1 MTTKYKNLVLEKI
14 EESTT
19 ITDKVLSKK
28 LTSDGYVISEGFF
41 NQILLDLEIMGLI
54 TVSWITKDTRRIE
67 IVSNQEEEDEIEESF
82 QAIEENAMEIFSSEK
97 IKDQIISSLT
107 ERLSEK
113 KGEEEDPNLAPI
125 FDQLA
130 QLLRNSL
137 VKHQFN

>member
-14 EESTT
+14 KESTT

-67 IVSNQEEEDEIEESF
+67 IVPNQEEEDEIENSNKKMIEKDYESSF
-82 QAIEENAMEIFSSEK
+82 
-97 IKDQIISSLT
+97 
-107 ERLSEK
+107 
-113 KGEEEDPNLAPI
+113 PNG
-125 FDQLA
+125 
-130 QLLRNSL
+130 
-137 VKHQFN
+137 K

>member
-41 NQILLDLEIMGLI
+41 NKILLDLEIMGLI

-67 IVSNQEEEDEIEESF
+67 IVSNQEEEDEIENSNKKMIEKDYESSF
-82 QAIEENAMEIFSSEK
+82 PNMENDTS
-97 IKDQIISSLT
+97 
-107 ERLSEK
+107 
-113 KGEEEDPNLAPI
+113 
-125 FDQLA
+125 
-130 QLLRNSL
+130 
-137 VKHQFN
+137 

>member
-14 EESTT
+14 KESTT

-67 IVSNQEEEDEIEESF
+67 IVSNQEEEDEIENSNKKMIEKDYESSF
-82 QAIEENAMEIFSSEK
+82 PNMENNTS
-97 IKDQIISSLT
+97 
-107 ERLSEK
+107 
-113 KGEEEDPNLAPI
+113 
-125 FDQLA
+125 
-130 QLLRNSL
+130 
-137 VKHQFN
+137 

>member
-14 EESTT
+14 KESTN

-67 IVSNQEEEDEIEESF
+67 IISNQEEEDKIENSNKKMIEKDYESSF
-82 QAIEENAMEIFSSEK
+82 
-97 IKDQIISSLT
+97 
-107 ERLSEK
+107 
-113 KGEEEDPNLAPI
+113 PNG
-125 FDQLA
+125 
-130 QLLRNSL
+130 
-137 VKHQFN
+137 K